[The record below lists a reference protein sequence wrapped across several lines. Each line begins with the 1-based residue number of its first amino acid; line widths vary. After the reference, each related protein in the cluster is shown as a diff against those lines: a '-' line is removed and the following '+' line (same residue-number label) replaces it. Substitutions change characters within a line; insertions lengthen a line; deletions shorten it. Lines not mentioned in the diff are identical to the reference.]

1 MVVKLKGVYS
11 VPNITSDCKMVF
23 RVSGEVALCCVV
35 VVGWLVGSIIKW
47 WAGQGSLVGTAVA
60 CCRWHYL
67 LLLLW
72 LQPVWVTFL
81 CAFVLCVG
89 LAAALASLSSTGLSN
104 NGSGGSSNSAGTPP
118 SCTSS
123 AAGTLSH
130 PPHPPPPLRP
140 NSTTT
145 TYDTATP
152 TACLHLILTCHLLAV
167 PLIAALSAALMLS
180 GKQKT
185 AKEDHW
191 QDALGLVLDAFDRQ
205 LV

>member
-1 MVVKLKGVYS
+1 M
-11 VPNITSDCKMVF
+11 
-23 RVSGEVALCCVV
+23 
-35 VVGWLVGSIIKW
+35 
-47 WAGQGSLVGTAVA
+47 
-60 CCRWHYL
+60 
-67 LLLLW
+67 
-72 LQPVWVTFL
+72 TFL

-130 PPHPPPPLRP
+130 PPHPPPPPPRP

-185 AKEDHW
+185 DKEDHW

>member
-1 MVVKLKGVYS
+1 M
-11 VPNITSDCKMVF
+11 
-23 RVSGEVALCCVV
+23 
-35 VVGWLVGSIIKW
+35 
-47 WAGQGSLVGTAVA
+47 
-60 CCRWHYL
+60 
-67 LLLLW
+67 
-72 LQPVWVTFL
+72 
-81 CAFVLCVG
+81 LCVG

-130 PPHPPPPLRP
+130 PPPPPRP

-191 QDALGLVLDAFDRQ
+191 LDALGLVLDAFDRQ
-205 LV
+205 LVKKGHFKRYFFANGNTS